1 MSLNKVRFL
10 VINEAMTMAS
20 KARPLSLG
28 FAAAL
33 ILSVSHAA
41 DTPSPAL
48 YRGYTIITEPAIDP
62 DLRQIVYRPVQ
73 GRTVLE
79 GLLQILEGTGY
90 RLASEDAADPDI
102 GRLYQ
107 QPYPENQRNLGPR
120 DLGTILERLAGP
132 AWQLIEDP
140 VNRLVS
146 FEVRPAYRVGA
157 VSRVPT
163 GFGSSAEAWD
173 RRGGQR

>member
-20 KARPLSLG
+20 KARPELG
-28 FAAAL
+28 L
-33 ILSVSHAA
+33 CRRA
-41 DTPSPAL
+41 DSFGQPCRRHPSPAL

-79 GLLQILEGTGY
+79 GLLQILDGTGY

-157 VSRVPT
+157 VSRSRP
-163 GFGSSAEAWD
+163 GSSRPATAWD
-173 RRGGQR
+173 QRGGQR